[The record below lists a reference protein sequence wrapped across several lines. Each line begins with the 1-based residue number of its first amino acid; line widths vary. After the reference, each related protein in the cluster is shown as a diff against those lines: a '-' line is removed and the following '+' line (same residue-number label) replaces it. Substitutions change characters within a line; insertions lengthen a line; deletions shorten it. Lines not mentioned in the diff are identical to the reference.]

1 MASIFQG
8 IELKMMNF
16 SINLQNE
23 NTYNN
28 FKVIKFYDNVQ
39 PFVLVKNNI
48 LSSSDIPSWNTRQLV
63 EFDFETNLGLT
74 GNGVS
79 KVIAQLSNDIF
90 IDDDKITFS
99 NYTVFKILKIKKIG
113 NTEIFKNIQEP
124 IDDYDSTGDVSGTQ
138 LENINITKDSFVPTI
153 STLTINFIN
162 TSTYFAFG
170 FKCSTIKSLLY
181 NTNESVS
188 LNHTFENM
196 IYIFNNNFTT
206 GFSSSSVESTM
217 KMKLLMNNTS
227 TIEIVNT
234 TPSSSYNILF
244 NNNSSNIINIGTSS
258 IITFFIQIIN
268 GVTNSKINLR
278 FLSDDIIFN
287 TFVPTF
293 KQVGQNQYLLS
304 SRPSGLNPELY
315 VFNIS
320 VFKISAVDKITR
332 STTSVISLNGN
343 RDIEIFIE
351 PDLKQEYF
359 GGLNPLVQPL
369 KISITNQN
377 PSIFSIQSEVTF
389 PSIDQNNITDI
400 SNSFFTITSTSNPDN
415 LNNLLFVDFEVIS
428 SSNLFNG
435 ISIPS
440 ISIQVASIESNTSK
454 CFINT
459 ADGEIIYVPPINI
472 STADGTIE
480 DVSSAT
486 LVGINTQTEISPQ
499 TYNFIVK
506 IIDGQ
511 FVIEYDTTLQIE
523 PIIRRFSLVN
533 DISFQAFE
541 NDIYIFDTSH
551 YSNQNHLMS
560 FFTSSTIN
568 SNNELLNRVIYDENI
583 NQGEPG
589 SKITLTIPSNSQYSN
604 IFISDFP
611 SGDNKQNRV
620 TGLCKINILPNPTN
634 INIGT
639 FNFTILRGG
648 GISIA
653 SLVPNLDSN
662 DIPIQGI
669 NNLDIEIDANTTDAT
684 RILELFSG
692 ELRPIP
698 TITVYSIY
706 LSKPENVDF
715 VVFNKTY
722 ILLNWNVNNSSIY
735 SFANPRESRYT
746 ISVYY
751 NIYRE
756 DADTNNISLLGS
768 TNFSTFTDTTAV
780 NFNNYNYYI
789 ESVATWEGTSM
800 TSKRSEPLFV
810 FVCENNRF
818 PNGRW
823 NNSFSNPKLYKE
835 LSTCNSRNSITTN
848 LFPNSWSLSKKQTYA
863 RLANLSINKR

>member
-1 MASIFQG
+1 MASFQG

-16 SINLQNE
+16 TINPQDE
-23 NTYNN
+23 NRYNN
-28 FKVIKFYDNVQ
+28 VKVIKFYDNVQ

-48 LSSSDIPSWNTRQLV
+48 INNSDILSWNTRQLV

-74 GNGVS
+74 GNGIS
-79 KVIAQLSNDIF
+79 KIIAQLSNDVF
-90 IDDDKITFS
+90 VDDSDIDFS
-99 NYTVFKILKIKKIG
+99 SYTVFKILKIKKIG
-113 NTEIFKNIQEP
+113 NSEIFKNIQEQ
-124 IDDYDSTGDVSGTQ
+124 IDNYDSNGNVSGTQ
-138 LENINITKDSFVPTI
+138 LEDINVTKDSFDPTI
-153 STLTINFIN
+153 TSMTINFIN
-162 TSTYFAFG
+162 TGQYFVFG
-170 FKCSTIKSLLY
+170 FKCTSTKSLIY
-181 NTNESVS
+181 NTNETSS
-188 LNHTFENM
+188 INHTFENM

-206 GFSSSSVESTM
+206 GFSSAATESTM
-217 KMKLLMNNTS
+217 KMKLLMNNTD
-227 TIEIVNT
+227 IVEIVNT
-234 TPSSSYNILF
+234 SPSTSYNILF
-244 NNNSSNIINIGTSS
+244 NNDSSNIINIGTSS

-287 TFVPTF
+287 TFVPIF
-293 KQVGQNQYLLS
+293 KQVGTNQYLLS
-304 SRPSGLNPELY
+304 SRPSGLNPDLY
-315 VFNIS
+315 VFNVS

-343 RDIEIFIE
+343 RDIEFFIE

-369 KISITNQN
+369 KIIITNQN
-377 PSIFSIQSEVTF
+377 PSIFSMTNEVIF
-389 PSIDQNNITDI
+389 PTINTITDI
-400 SNSFFTITSTSNPDN
+400 SNAIFTITSVNNPDN
-415 LNNLLFVDFEVIS
+415 LNNVLAVNFQVIS
-428 SSNLFNG
+428 NSSLFNNT
-435 ISIPS
+435 SIPS
-440 ISIQVASIESNTSK
+440 ISIQVASIVSNSTK

-459 ADGEIIYVPPINI
+459 ADGTISYNPSINI
-472 STADGTIE
+472 STAEGTIE
-480 DVSSAT
+480 DLSSAT
-486 LVGINTQTEISPQ
+486 LIGVNTQKTIEPQ
-499 TYNFIVK
+499 TYTFTVK
-506 IIDGQ
+506 IVDSQ
-511 FVIEYDTTLQIE
+511 FVIEYDTTLQID
-523 PIIRRFSLVN
+523 PIVRRFSLIN

-568 SNNELLNRVIYDENI
+568 SNNELLYGVVYDENI

-589 SKITLTIPSNSQYSN
+589 SKITINIPSNSQYST

-639 FNFTILRGG
+639 FNFSLLKGG
-648 GISIA
+648 GISTATLI
-653 SLVPNLDSN
+653 PNLDSN
-662 DIPIQGI
+662 NIPIQGI
-669 NNLDIEIDANTTDAT
+669 NNLDIEVDTNNTDAT

-692 ELRPIP
+692 ERTPIP
-698 TITVYSIY
+698 TITVNSIY
-706 LSKPENVDF
+706 LSKPENVTF
-715 VVFNKTY
+715 VVFNRTY

-735 SFANPRESRYT
+735 TFANPRESRYT

-756 DADTNNISLLGS
+756 DADTNNTTLIGT
-768 TNFSTFTDTTAV
+768 TNFSTFTDTTAT

-789 ESVATWEGTSM
+789 ESVATWEGISI
-800 TSKRSEPLFV
+800 TSKRSDQLFV

-823 NNSFSNPKLYKE
+823 NNSFSNPKLYKQ
-835 LSTCNSRNSITTN
+835 LSTCNTRNSITTN
-848 LFPNSWSLSKKQTYA
+848 LFPNSWSLSKKQTFA

>member
-1 MASIFQG
+1 MASFQG

-16 SINLQNE
+16 TINPQDE
-23 NTYNN
+23 NRYNN
-28 FKVIKFYDNVQ
+28 VKVIKFYDNVQ

-48 LSSSDIPSWNTRQLV
+48 INNSDILSWNTRQLV

-74 GNGVS
+74 GNGIS
-79 KVIAQLSNDIF
+79 KIIAQLSNDVF
-90 IDDDKITFS
+90 VDDSDIDFS
-99 NYTVFKILKIKKIG
+99 SYTVFKILKIKKIG
-113 NTEIFKNIQEP
+113 NSEIFKNIQEQ
-124 IDDYDSTGDVSGTQ
+124 IDNYDSNGNVSGTQ
-138 LENINITKDSFVPTI
+138 LEDINVTKDSFDPTI
-153 STLTINFIN
+153 TSMKINFIN
-162 TSTYFAFG
+162 TGQYFVFG
-170 FKCSTIKSLLY
+170 FKCTSTKSLIY
-181 NTNESVS
+181 NTNETSS
-188 LNHTFENM
+188 INHTFENM

-206 GFSSSSVESTM
+206 GFSSAATESTM
-217 KMKLLMNNTS
+217 KIKLLMNNTD
-227 TIEIVNT
+227 IVEIVNT
-234 TPSSSYNILF
+234 SPSTSYNILF
-244 NNNSSNIINIGTSS
+244 NNDSSNIINIGTSS

-287 TFVPTF
+287 TFVPIF
-293 KQVGQNQYLLS
+293 KQVGTNQYLLS
-304 SRPSGLNPELY
+304 SRPSGLNPDLY
-315 VFNIS
+315 VFNVS

-343 RDIEIFIE
+343 RDIEFFIE

-369 KISITNQN
+369 KIIITNQN
-377 PSIFSIQSEVTF
+377 PSIFSMTNEVIF
-389 PSIDQNNITDI
+389 PTINTITDI
-400 SNSFFTITSTSNPDN
+400 SNAIFTITSVNNPDN
-415 LNNLLFVDFEVIS
+415 LNNVLAVNFQVIS
-428 SSNLFNG
+428 NSSLFNNT
-435 ISIPS
+435 SIPS
-440 ISIQVASIESNTSK
+440 ISIQVASIVSNSTK

-459 ADGEIIYVPPINI
+459 ADGTISYNPSINI
-472 STADGTIE
+472 STAEGTIE
-480 DVSSAT
+480 DLSSAT
-486 LVGINTQTEISPQ
+486 LIGVNTQKTIEPQ
-499 TYNFIVK
+499 TYTFTVK
-506 IIDGQ
+506 IVDSQ
-511 FVIEYDTTLQIE
+511 FVIEYDTTLQID
-523 PIIRRFSLVN
+523 PIVRRFSLIN

-568 SNNELLNRVIYDENI
+568 SNNELLYGVVYDENI

-589 SKITLTIPSNSQYSN
+589 SKITINIPSNSQYST

-620 TGLCKINILPNPTN
+620 TGLCKINILSNPTN

-639 FNFTILRGG
+639 FNFSLLKGG
-648 GISIA
+648 GISNVTLI
-653 SLVPNLDSN
+653 PNLDSN
-662 DIPIQGI
+662 NIPIQGI
-669 NNLDIEIDANTTDAT
+669 NNLDIEVDTNNTDAT

-692 ELRPIP
+692 ERTPIP
-698 TITVYSIY
+698 TITVNSIY
-706 LSKPENVDF
+706 LSKPENVTF
-715 VVFNKTY
+715 VVFNRTY

-735 SFANPRESRYT
+735 TFANPRESRYT

-756 DADTNNISLLGS
+756 DADTNNTTLIGT
-768 TNFSTFTDTTAV
+768 TNFSTFTDTTAT

-789 ESVATWEGTSM
+789 ESVATWEGISI
-800 TSKRSEPLFV
+800 TSKRSDQLFV

-823 NNSFSNPKLYKE
+823 NNSFSNPKLYKQ
-835 LSTCNSRNSITTN
+835 LSTCNTRNSITTN
-848 LFPNSWSLSKKQTYA
+848 LFPNSWSLSKKQTFA

>member
-1 MASIFQG
+1 MASFQG

-16 SINLQNE
+16 TINPQNE
-23 NTYNN
+23 NKYNN
-28 FKVIKFYDNVQ
+28 VKVIKFYDNVQ

-48 LSSSDIPSWNTRQLV
+48 INNSDLLSWNTRQLV

-74 GNGVS
+74 GNGIS
-79 KVIAQLSNDIF
+79 KIIAQLSNDVF
-90 IDDDKITFS
+90 VNDSNIDFS
-99 NYTVFKILKIKKIG
+99 SYTVFKILKIKKIG
-113 NTEIFKNIQEP
+113 NSEIFKNIQEQ
-124 IDDYDSTGDVSGTQ
+124 IDNYDSNGNVSGTQ
-138 LENINITKDSFVPTI
+138 LEDINVSKDSFDPTI
-153 STLTINFIN
+153 TSMTINFIN
-162 TSTYFAFG
+162 TGLYFVFG
-170 FKCSTIKSLLY
+170 FKCTSTKSLIY
-181 NTNESVS
+181 NTNETSS
-188 LNHTFENM
+188 INHTFENM

-206 GFSSSSVESTM
+206 GFSSAATESTM
-217 KMKLLMNNTS
+217 KMKLLMNNTD
-227 TIEIVNT
+227 TVEIVNT
-234 TPSSSYNILF
+234 SPSASYNILF
-244 NNNSSNIINIGTSS
+244 NNDSSNIINIGTSS

-287 TFVPTF
+287 TFVPIF
-293 KQVGQNQYLLS
+293 KQVGTNQYLLS
-304 SRPSGLNPELY
+304 SRPSGLNPDLY
-315 VFNIS
+315 VFNVS

-343 RDIEIFIE
+343 RDIEFFIE

-369 KISITNQN
+369 KIIITNQN
-377 PSIFSIQSEVTF
+377 PSIFSMTNEVIF
-389 PSIDQNNITDI
+389 PTINTITDI
-400 SNSFFTITSTSNPDN
+400 SNAIFTITSVNNPDN
-415 LNNLLFVDFEVIS
+415 LNNVLAVNFQVIS
-428 SSNLFNG
+428 NSSLFNNT
-435 ISIPS
+435 SIPS
-440 ISIQVASIESNTSK
+440 ISIQVASIVANSTK

-459 ADGEIIYVPPINI
+459 ADGTISYNPSINI
-472 STADGTIE
+472 STAEGTIE
-480 DVSSAT
+480 DLSSAT
-486 LVGINTQTEISPQ
+486 LVGVNTQKTIEPQ
-499 TYNFIVK
+499 TYNFTVK
-506 IIDGQ
+506 IVDSQ
-511 FVIEYDTTLQIE
+511 FVIEYDTTLQID
-523 PIIRRFSLVN
+523 PIVRRFSLIN

-568 SNNELLNRVIYDENI
+568 SNNELLSGVVYNEDI

-589 SKITLTIPSNSQYSN
+589 SKITINIPSNSQYSN

-639 FNFTILRGG
+639 FNFSLLKGG
-648 GISIA
+648 GISTA
-653 SLVPNLDSN
+653 TLTPNLDN
-662 DIPIQGI
+662 NNNNIPIQGI
-669 NNLDIEIDANTTDAT
+669 NTLDIEIDTTKTDAS

-692 ELRPIP
+692 ERRPIP
-698 TITVYSIY
+698 TITVNSIY
-706 LSKPENVDF
+706 LSKPENITF
-715 VVFNKTY
+715 VVFNRTY

-756 DADTNNISLLGS
+756 DADTNNTTLIGT
-768 TNFSTFTDTTAV
+768 TNFSTFTDTTAT

-789 ESVATWEGTSM
+789 ESVATWEGISI
-800 TSKRSEPLFV
+800 TSKRSDQLFV

-823 NNSFSNPKLYKE
+823 NNSFSNPKLYKQ
-835 LSTCNSRNSITTN
+835 LSTCNTRNSITTN
-848 LFPNSWSLSKKQTYA
+848 LFPNSWSLSKKQTFA

>member
-1 MASIFQG
+1 MASFQG

-16 SINLQNE
+16 TINPQNE
-23 NTYNN
+23 NKYNN
-28 FKVIKFYDNVQ
+28 VKVIKFYDNVQ

-48 LSSSDIPSWNTRQLV
+48 INNSDLLSWNTRQLV

-74 GNGVS
+74 GNGIS
-79 KVIAQLSNDIF
+79 KIIAQLSNDVF
-90 IDDDKITFS
+90 VNDSNIDFS
-99 NYTVFKILKIKKIG
+99 SYTVFKILKIKKIG
-113 NTEIFKNIQEP
+113 NSEIFKNIQEQ
-124 IDDYDSTGDVSGTQ
+124 IDNYDSNGNVSGTQ
-138 LENINITKDSFVPTI
+138 LEDINVSKDSFDPTI
-153 STLTINFIN
+153 TSMTINFIN
-162 TSTYFAFG
+162 TGQYFVFG
-170 FKCSTIKSLLY
+170 FKCTSTKSLIY
-181 NTNESVS
+181 NTNETSS
-188 LNHTFENM
+188 INHTFENM

-206 GFSSSSVESTM
+206 GFSSAATESTM
-217 KMKLLMNNTS
+217 KMKLLMNNTD
-227 TIEIVNT
+227 TVEIVNT
-234 TPSSSYNILF
+234 SPSASYNILF
-244 NNNSSNIINIGTSS
+244 NNDSSNIINIGTSS

-287 TFVPTF
+287 TFVPIF
-293 KQVGQNQYLLS
+293 KQVGTNQYLLS
-304 SRPSGLNPELY
+304 SRPSGLNPDLY
-315 VFNIS
+315 VFNVS

-343 RDIEIFIE
+343 RDIEFFIE

-369 KISITNQN
+369 KIIITNQN
-377 PSIFSIQSEVTF
+377 PSIFSMTNEVIF
-389 PSIDQNNITDI
+389 PTINTITDI
-400 SNSFFTITSTSNPDN
+400 SNAIFTITSVNNPDN
-415 LNNLLFVDFEVIS
+415 LNNVLAVNFQVIS
-428 SSNLFNG
+428 NSSLFNNT
-435 ISIPS
+435 SIPS
-440 ISIQVASIESNTSK
+440 ISIQVASIVANSTK

-459 ADGEIIYVPPINI
+459 ADGTISYNPSINI
-472 STADGTIE
+472 STAEGTIE
-480 DVSSAT
+480 DLSSAT
-486 LVGINTQTEISPQ
+486 LIGVNTQKTIEPQ
-499 TYNFIVK
+499 TYTFTVK
-506 IIDGQ
+506 IVDSQ
-511 FVIEYDTTLQIE
+511 FVIEYDTTLQID
-523 PIIRRFSLVN
+523 PIVRRFSLIN

-568 SNNELLNRVIYDENI
+568 SNNELLYGVVYNEDI

-589 SKITLTIPSNSQYSN
+589 SKITINIPSNSQYSN

-639 FNFTILRGG
+639 FNFSLLKGG
-648 GISIA
+648 GISTVT
-653 SLVPNLDSN
+653 LTPNLDN
-662 DIPIQGI
+662 NNNNIPIQGI
-669 NNLDIEIDANTTDAT
+669 NTLDIEIDTTKTDAS

-692 ELRPIP
+692 ERRPIP
-698 TITVYSIY
+698 TITVNSIY
-706 LSKPENVDF
+706 LSKPENITF
-715 VVFNKTY
+715 VVFNRTY

-756 DADTNNISLLGS
+756 DADTNNTTLIGT
-768 TNFSTFTDTTAV
+768 TNFSTFTDTTAT

-789 ESVATWEGTSM
+789 ESVATWEGISI
-800 TSKRSEPLFV
+800 TSKRSDQLFV

-823 NNSFSNPKLYKE
+823 NNSFSNPKLYKQ
-835 LSTCNSRNSITTN
+835 LSTCNTRNSITTN
-848 LFPNSWSLSKKQTYA
+848 LFPNSWSLSKKQTFA

>member
-1 MASIFQG
+1 MAATFQG

-16 SINLQNE
+16 SIDPQNE
-23 NTYNN
+23 NRHNN
-28 FKVIKFYDNVQ
+28 IKVVKFYDNVQ

-48 LSSSDIPSWNTRQLV
+48 LSSSDIPSWNTRQII
-63 EFDFETNLGLT
+63 EFDFETNLGLS

-79 KVIAQLSNDIF
+79 KIIAQLSNDIF
-90 IDDDKITFS
+90 INDNNITFS
-99 NYTVFKILKIKKIG
+99 NYTVFKILKIKNIG

-124 IDDYDSTGDVSGTQ
+124 IDEYDSNGNVSGTQ
-138 LENINITKDSFVPTI
+138 LENINITKDSFNPNI

-217 KMKLLMNNTS
+217 KIKLLMNNTS
-227 TIEIVNT
+227 NIEIVNT
-234 TPSSSYNILF
+234 TPTSSYNILF
-244 NNNSSNIINIGTSS
+244 NNNSSNIINTGTSS
-258 IITFFIQIIN
+258 VITFFIQIIN

-304 SRPSGLNPELY
+304 SRPSGLNSELY

-343 RDIEIFIE
+343 RDIEILIE

-359 GGLNPLVQPL
+359 GGFNPLVEPL
-369 KISITNQN
+369 KILITNQN
-377 PSIFSIQSEVTF
+377 PSIFSIQSDVTF

-428 SSNLFNG
+428 NSNLFNTV
-435 ISIPS
+435 SIPS
-440 ISIQVASIESNTSK
+440 ISIQVASILSNTSK

-486 LVGINTQTEISPQ
+486 LVGINTQKTISPQ

-511 FVIEYDTTLQIE
+511 FVIEYDTTLQVE
-523 PIIRRFSLVN
+523 PIIRRFSLIN

-560 FFTSSTIN
+560 FFSSSTIN

-662 DIPIQGI
+662 GIPIQGI

-692 ELRPIP
+692 ERRPIP

-715 VVFNKTY
+715 VVFNKTH
-722 ILLNWNVNNSSIY
+722 ILITWNVNNSSIY

-746 ISVYY
+746 ITVYY

-768 TNFSTFTDTTAV
+768 TNFNTFTDTTAI

-789 ESVATWEGTSM
+789 ESVATWEGTSI

-863 RLANLSINKR
+863 RLAKLSINKR

>member
-1 MASIFQG
+1 MAATFQG

-99 NYTVFKILKIKKIG
+99 NYTVFKILKIKNIG

-124 IDDYDSTGDVSGTQ
+124 IDDYDSTGNVSGTQ
-138 LENINITKDSFVPTI
+138 LENINITKDSFDTTI

-369 KISITNQN
+369 KILITNQN

-715 VVFNKTY
+715 VVFNRTY

>member
-1 MASIFQG
+1 MATFQG
-8 IELKMMNF
+8 IELKMMKF
-16 SINLQNE
+16 TINPQNE
-23 NTYNN
+23 NRYNN
-28 FKVIKFYDNVQ
+28 VKVIKFYDNVQ

-48 LSSSDIPSWNTRQLV
+48 INNSDLLSWNNRQLV

-74 GNGVS
+74 GNGIG
-79 KVIAQLSNDIF
+79 KIIAQLSNDVF
-90 IDDDKITFS
+90 VNDSNIDFS
-99 NYTVFKILKIKKIG
+99 SYTVFKILKIKKIG
-113 NTEIFKNIQEP
+113 NSEIFKNIQEQ
-124 IDDYDSTGDVSGTQ
+124 IYNYDSNGNISGRQ
-138 LENINITKDSFVPTI
+138 LEDINVSKDSFDPTI
-153 STLTINFIN
+153 TSMTINFIN
-162 TSTYFAFG
+162 TGLYFVFG
-170 FKCSTIKSLLY
+170 FKCTSTKSLIY
-181 NTNESVS
+181 NTNETSS
-188 LNHTFENM
+188 INHTFENM

-206 GFSSSSVESTM
+206 GFSSAATESTM
-217 KMKLLMNNTS
+217 KIKLLMNNTD
-227 TIEIVNT
+227 TVEIVNT
-234 TPSSSYNILF
+234 SPSASYNILF
-244 NNNSSNIINIGTSS
+244 NNDSSNIINIGTSS

-287 TFVPTF
+287 TFVPIF
-293 KQVGQNQYLLS
+293 KQVGTNQYLLS
-304 SRPSGLNPELY
+304 SRPSGLNPDLY
-315 VFNIS
+315 VFNVS

-343 RDIEIFIE
+343 RDIEFFIE

-359 GGLNPLVQPL
+359 GGLNPSVQPL
-369 KISITNQN
+369 KIQITNQN
-377 PSIFSIQSEVTF
+377 PSIFNMTNEVIF
-389 PSIDQNNITDI
+389 PSIDPNNVADI
-400 SNSFFTITSTSNPDN
+400 SNAQFTITSTSNPDN
-415 LNNLLFVDFEVIS
+415 LNNLLFVDFEVITNY
-428 SSNLFNG
+428 NLFNN

-440 ISIQVASIESNTSK
+440 ISIQVASIVANTTK

-459 ADGEIIYVPPINI
+459 ADGNISYSPVISI
-472 STADGTIE
+472 STAEGTIE
-480 DVSSAT
+480 DLSSAT
-486 LVGINTQTEISPQ
+486 LLGVNTQKTINPQ
-499 TYNFIVK
+499 TYTFTVK
-506 IIDGQ
+506 IVDSQ
-511 FVIEYDTTLQIE
+511 FVIEYDTTLQVD
-523 PIIRRFSLVN
+523 PIVRRFSLIN

-551 YSNQNHLMS
+551 FSNQNHLIS

-568 SNNELLNRVIYDENI
+568 SNNELLSGVIYDENI

-589 SKITLTIPSNSQYSN
+589 SKITINIPSNSQYSN

-639 FNFTILRGG
+639 FNFSLLKGG
-648 GISIA
+648 QLSTATLI
-653 SLVPNLDSN
+653 PNLDSN
-662 DIPIQGI
+662 NIPIQGI
-669 NNLDIEIDANTTDAT
+669 NTLDIEIDTTKTDAS

-692 ELRPIP
+692 ERRPIP
-698 TITVYSIY
+698 TITVNSIY
-706 LSKPENVDF
+706 LSKPENITF
-715 VVFNKTY
+715 VVFNRTY

-756 DADTNNISLLGS
+756 DADTNNTTLIGT
-768 TNFSTFTDTTAV
+768 TNFSTFTDTTAT

-789 ESVATWEGTSM
+789 ESVATWEGISI
-800 TSKRSEPLFV
+800 TSKRSDQLFV

-823 NNSFSNPKLYKE
+823 NNSFSNPKLYKQ
-835 LSTCNSRNSITTN
+835 LSTCNTRNSITTN
-848 LFPNSWSLSKKQTYA
+848 LFPNSWSLSKKQTFA

>member
-1 MASIFQG
+1 MASFQG

-16 SINLQNE
+16 TINPQNE
-23 NTYNN
+23 NKYNN
-28 FKVIKFYDNVQ
+28 VKVIKFYDNVQ

-48 LSSSDIPSWNTRQLV
+48 INNSDLLSWNTRQLV

-74 GNGVS
+74 GNGIS
-79 KVIAQLSNDIF
+79 KIIAQLSNDVF
-90 IDDDKITFS
+90 VNDSNIDFS
-99 NYTVFKILKIKKIG
+99 SYTVFKILKIKKIG
-113 NTEIFKNIQEP
+113 NSEIFKNIQEQ
-124 IDDYDSTGDVSGTQ
+124 IDNYDSNGNVSGTQ
-138 LENINITKDSFVPTI
+138 LEDINVSKDSFDPTI
-153 STLTINFIN
+153 TSMTINFIN
-162 TSTYFAFG
+162 TGLYFVFG
-170 FKCSTIKSLLY
+170 FKCTSTKSLIY
-181 NTNESVS
+181 NTNETSS
-188 LNHTFENM
+188 INHTFENM

-206 GFSSSSVESTM
+206 GFSSAATESTM
-217 KMKLLMNNTS
+217 KMKLLMNNTD
-227 TIEIVNT
+227 TVEIVNT
-234 TPSSSYNILF
+234 SPSASYNILF
-244 NNNSSNIINIGTSS
+244 NNDSSNIINIGTSS

-287 TFVPTF
+287 TFVPIF
-293 KQVGQNQYLLS
+293 KQVGTNQYLLS
-304 SRPSGLNPELY
+304 SRPSGLNPDLY
-315 VFNIS
+315 VFNVS

-343 RDIEIFIE
+343 RDIEFFIE

-369 KISITNQN
+369 KIIITNQN
-377 PSIFSIQSEVTF
+377 PSIFSMTNEVIF
-389 PSIDQNNITDI
+389 PTINTITDI
-400 SNSFFTITSTSNPDN
+400 SNAIFTITSVNNPDN
-415 LNNLLFVDFEVIS
+415 LNNVLAVNFQVIS
-428 SSNLFNG
+428 NSSLFNNT
-435 ISIPS
+435 SIPS
-440 ISIQVASIESNTSK
+440 ISIQVASIVANSTK

-459 ADGEIIYVPPINI
+459 ADGTISYNPSINI
-472 STADGTIE
+472 STAEGTIE
-480 DVSSAT
+480 DLSSAT
-486 LVGINTQTEISPQ
+486 LVGVNAQKTIEPQ
-499 TYNFIVK
+499 TYTFTVK
-506 IIDGQ
+506 IVDSQ
-511 FVIEYDTTLQIE
+511 FVIEYDTTLQID
-523 PIIRRFSLVN
+523 PIVRRFSLIN

-568 SNNELLNRVIYDENI
+568 SNNELLSGVVYNEDI

-589 SKITLTIPSNSQYSN
+589 SKITINIPSNSQYSN

-639 FNFTILRGG
+639 FNFSLLKGG
-648 GISIA
+648 GISTA
-653 SLVPNLDSN
+653 TLTPNLDN
-662 DIPIQGI
+662 NNNNIPIQGI
-669 NNLDIEIDANTTDAT
+669 NTLDIEIDTTKTDAS

-692 ELRPIP
+692 ERRPIP
-698 TITVYSIY
+698 TITVNSIY
-706 LSKPENVDF
+706 LSKPENITF
-715 VVFNKTY
+715 VVFNRTY

-756 DADTNNISLLGS
+756 DADTNNTTLIGT
-768 TNFSTFTDTTAV
+768 TNFSTFTDTTAT

-789 ESVATWEGTSM
+789 ESVATWEGISI
-800 TSKRSEPLFV
+800 TSKRSDQLFV

-823 NNSFSNPKLYKE
+823 NNSFSNPKLYKQ
-835 LSTCNSRNSITTN
+835 LSTCNTRNSITTN
-848 LFPNSWSLSKKQTYA
+848 LFPNSWSLSKKQTFA

>member
-1 MASIFQG
+1 MASFQG

-16 SINLQNE
+16 TINPQDE
-23 NTYNN
+23 NRYNN
-28 FKVIKFYDNVQ
+28 VKVIKFYDNVQ

-48 LSSSDIPSWNTRQLV
+48 INNSDILSWNTRQLV

-74 GNGVS
+74 GNGIS
-79 KVIAQLSNDIF
+79 KIIAQLSNDVF
-90 IDDDKITFS
+90 VDDSDIDFS
-99 NYTVFKILKIKKIG
+99 SYTVFKILKIKKIG
-113 NTEIFKNIQEP
+113 NSEIFKNIQEQ
-124 IDDYDSTGDVSGTQ
+124 IDNYDSNGNVSGTQ
-138 LENINITKDSFVPTI
+138 LEDINVTKDSFDPTI
-153 STLTINFIN
+153 TSMKINFIN
-162 TSTYFAFG
+162 TGQYFVFG
-170 FKCSTIKSLLY
+170 FKCTSTKSLIY
-181 NTNESVS
+181 NTNETSS
-188 LNHTFENM
+188 INHTFENM

-206 GFSSSSVESTM
+206 GFSSAATESTM
-217 KMKLLMNNTS
+217 KIKLLMNNTD
-227 TIEIVNT
+227 IVEIVNT
-234 TPSSSYNILF
+234 SPSTSYNILF
-244 NNNSSNIINIGTSS
+244 NNDSSNIINIGTSS

-287 TFVPTF
+287 TFVPIF
-293 KQVGQNQYLLS
+293 KQVGTNQYLLS
-304 SRPSGLNPELY
+304 SRPSGLNPDLY
-315 VFNIS
+315 VFNVS

-343 RDIEIFIE
+343 RDIEFFIE

-369 KISITNQN
+369 KIIITNQN
-377 PSIFSIQSEVTF
+377 PSIFSMTNEVIF
-389 PSIDQNNITDI
+389 PTINTITDI
-400 SNSFFTITSTSNPDN
+400 SNAIFTITSVNNPDN
-415 LNNLLFVDFEVIS
+415 LNNVLAVNFQVIS
-428 SSNLFNG
+428 NSSLFNNT
-435 ISIPS
+435 SIPS
-440 ISIQVASIESNTSK
+440 ISIQVASIVSNSTK

-459 ADGEIIYVPPINI
+459 ADGTISYNPSINI
-472 STADGTIE
+472 STAEGTIE
-480 DVSSAT
+480 DLSSAT
-486 LVGINTQTEISPQ
+486 LIGVNTQKTIEPQ
-499 TYNFIVK
+499 TYTFTVK
-506 IIDGQ
+506 IVDSQ
-511 FVIEYDTTLQIE
+511 FVIEYDTTLQID
-523 PIIRRFSLVN
+523 PIVRRFSLIN

-568 SNNELLNRVIYDENI
+568 SNNELLYGVVYDENI

-589 SKITLTIPSNSQYSN
+589 SKITINIPSNSQYST

-639 FNFTILRGG
+639 FNFSLLKGG
-648 GISIA
+648 GISTATLI
-653 SLVPNLDSN
+653 PNLDSN
-662 DIPIQGI
+662 NIPIQGI
-669 NNLDIEIDANTTDAT
+669 NNLDIEVDTNNTDAT

-692 ELRPIP
+692 ERTPIP
-698 TITVYSIY
+698 TITVNSIY
-706 LSKPENVDF
+706 LSKPENVTF
-715 VVFNKTY
+715 IVFNRTY

-735 SFANPRESRYT
+735 TFANPRESRYT

-756 DADTNNISLLGS
+756 DADTNNTTLIGT
-768 TNFSTFTDTTAV
+768 TNFSTFTDTTAT

-789 ESVATWEGTSM
+789 ESVATWEGISI
-800 TSKRSEPLFV
+800 TSKRSDQLFV

-823 NNSFSNPKLYKE
+823 NNSFSNPKLYKQ
-835 LSTCNSRNSITTN
+835 LSTCNTRNSITTN
-848 LFPNSWSLSKKQTYA
+848 LFPNSWSLSKKQTFA